1 MPKSVLIVDTYYTD
15 ALHQLKAD
23 HTFKGQ
29 KTYEKELG
37 RVSGYG
43 FGTGGAYVR
52 SLRALLWDASIIVP
66 NSLGLQDLW
75 ASEHNK
81 QRPITLGWEYMQVL
95 ARPPIARDL
104 LKWIPHAHRILL
116 QQVKE
121 ARPDVLLVQDINAI
135 PPSLVQQL
143 KKYVGTVIGEIASP
157 LPPDAFVTCYD
168 RIISAL
174 PSIVEKVRSLG
185 VPSTFL
191 PLGFD
196 ARWATQSDT
205 KTREID
211 AVFVGSFTRLQP
223 TTAPLLRAIAE
234 AIPGF
239 RVYGTAKPD
248 LLKDA
253 GLTNY
258 YHGPVWG
265 SEMFSV
271 LGNSKIVVNR
281 HGTVAGPYAV
291 NMRMYETT
299 GSGAALITESKSNLQ
314 DLFDVGTEVMA
325 YNGIDEAV
333 EIAVSL
339 LAEPDRLSALAQAG
353 QQRTLRDHTYDR
365 RAESLVEIFESDLA
379 RPRRT

>member
-1 MPKSVLIVDTYYTD
+1 MAKSVLIVDTYYID
-15 ALHQLKAD
+15 ALHQLQAD
-23 HTFKGQ
+23 HKFEGQ
-29 KTYEKELG
+29 NTYNNELR

-52 SLRALLWDASIIVP
+52 ALNAQQWDASIIVP

-81 QRPITLGWEYMQVL
+81 QHPIGIGWEYMQVL
-95 ARPPIARDL
+95 ARPPIFRDV
-104 LKWIPHAHRILL
+104 LKWIPHAHKILL
-116 QQVKE
+116 QQVKDI
-121 ARPDVLLVQDINAI
+121 RPDVLFVQDINAV
-135 PPSLVQQL
+135 PPSLVRHL
-143 KKYVGTVIGEIASP
+143 KKYAGTVIGEIASP
-157 LPPDAFVTCYD
+157 LPPNAFVTCYD
-168 RIISAL
+168 RIVSAL
-174 PSIVEKVRSLG
+174 PSIVEKAQAIGVR
-185 VPSTFL
+185 STFL

-196 ARWATQSDT
+196 ARWATHSDT

-248 LLKDA
+248 VLEAA
-253 GLTNY
+253 GLANN

-299 GSGAALITESKSNLQ
+299 GSGAALVTESKSNLQ
-314 DLFDVGTEVMA
+314 DLFNVGTEVMA
-325 YNGIDEAV
+325 YNNIDEAV
-333 EIAVSL
+333 DTAVSL
-339 LAEPDRLSALAQAG
+339 LADPDRLAALARAG

-365 RAESLVEIFESDLA
+365 RAESLIEIFESDLA
-379 RPRRT
+379 RPRRS

>member
-1 MPKSVLIVDTYYTD
+1 MAKSVLIVDTYYID
-15 ALHQLKAD
+15 ALRQLRAHHK
-23 HTFKGQ
+23 FEGQ
-29 KTYEKELG
+29 NTYENELR

-52 SLRALLWDASIIVP
+52 ALKAQNWDTSIIVP

-75 ASEHNK
+75 ANERNK
-81 QRPITLGWEYMQVL
+81 QHPIGLGWEYMQVL
-95 ARPPIARDL
+95 ARPPIVRDV
-104 LKWIPHAHRILL
+104 LKWIPHAHKILL
-116 QQVKE
+116 QQVKDI
-121 ARPDVLLVQDINAI
+121 RPDVLLVQDINAI
-135 PPSLVQQL
+135 PPSLVRNF
-143 KKYVGTVIGEIASP
+143 KKYAGTVVGEIASP
-157 LPPDAFVTCYD
+157 LPPNAFVTCYD

-174 PSIVEKVRSLG
+174 PSIVQKTQSIG

-196 ARWATQSDT
+196 AHWATKSDT

-211 AVFVGSFTRLQP
+211 VVFVGSFTRLQP

-234 AIPGF
+234 AVPGF

-248 LLKDA
+248 VLKAA

-265 SEMFSV
+265 SEMFAV
-271 LGNSKIVVNR
+271 LGNSKIVMNR

-299 GSGAALITESKSNLQ
+299 GSGAALITESKSNLH

-325 YNGIDEAV
+325 YNNIEEAV
-333 EIAVSL
+333 DIAVSL
-339 LAEPDRLSALAQAG
+339 LANPIRLSSLALAG
-353 QQRTLRDHTYDR
+353 QERTLRDHTYDR
-365 RAESLVEIFESDLA
+365 RVESLIDIFESDLA
-379 RPRRT
+379 EKRES

>member
-1 MPKSVLIVDTYYTD
+1 MAKSVLIVDTYYID
-15 ALHQLKAD
+15 ALRALNAD
-23 HTFKGQ
+23 RRISQRF
-29 KTYEKELG
+29 TYSEELR
-37 RVSGYG
+37 RVSDYG

-52 SLRALLWDASIIVP
+52 ALNAQHWDASIIVP

-75 ASEHNK
+75 TREHDK
-81 QRPITLGWEYMQVL
+81 QCPIGIGWEYVQIL
-95 ARPPIARDL
+95 ARPPIFRDV

-116 QQVKE
+116 QQVKDI
-121 ARPDVLLVQDINAI
+121 RPDVLFVQDINAI
-135 PPSLVQQL
+135 PPSLVRQL
-143 KKYVGTVIGEIASP
+143 KRYAGTVIGEIASP
-157 LPPDAFVTCYD
+157 LPPNAFVTCYD

-174 PSIVEKVRSLG
+174 PSIVEKAQSLG
-185 VPSTFL
+185 IPSTFI

-196 ARWATQSDT
+196 ACWATKSDT

-223 TTAPLLRAIAE
+223 NTAPLLRAIAD

-239 RVYGTAKPD
+239 QVYGTAKPD
-248 LLKDA
+248 VLKDA
-253 GLTNY
+253 GLTDN

-265 SEMFSV
+265 REMFSV

-281 HGTVAGPYAV
+281 HGTVAGPYAA
-291 NMRMYETT
+291 NMRMFETT

-325 YNGIDEAV
+325 YDDIDEAV
-333 EIAVSL
+333 ATAVSL
-339 LAEPDRLSALAQAG
+339 LADADRLSALAHAG
-353 QQRTLRDHTYDR
+353 QQRTLRDHTYGR

-379 RPRRT
+379 RPRRS

>member
-1 MPKSVLIVDTYYTD
+1 MARSVLVIDTYYID
-15 ALHQLKAD
+15 ALRQLRVD
-23 HTFKGQ
+23 HKFEGQ
-29 KTYEKELG
+29 VNHDNELR
-37 RVSGYG
+37 RVSEYG

-52 SLRALLWDASIIVP
+52 ALNALQWDAEIIIP

-75 ASEHNK
+75 ARKHHK
-81 QRPITLGWEYMQVL
+81 KRPVGLGWEYMQIL

-104 LKWIPHAHRILL
+104 LKWAPHAHKILL
-116 QQVKE
+116 QQVKDI
-121 ARPDVLLVQDINAI
+121 RPDVLLVQDINAI
-135 PPSLVQQL
+135 PPSLVRQL

-157 LPPDAFVTCYD
+157 LPPDAFVRCYD

-174 PSIVEKVRSLG
+174 PSIVEKAQTLG

-196 ARWATQSDT
+196 ARWATKSDT

-248 LLKDA
+248 VLEVA
-253 GLTNY
+253 GLTNH

-265 SEMFSV
+265 SEMFAV

-299 GSGAALITESKSNLQ
+299 GSGAALITENKSNLQ
-314 DLFDVGTEVMA
+314 DLFDVGPEVMA
-325 YNGIDEAV
+325 YNDIEEAV
-333 EIAVSL
+333 DIAVSL
-339 LAEPDRLSALAQAG
+339 LADPNRLSALARAG
-353 QQRTLRDHTYDR
+353 QERTLRDHTYDR
-365 RAESLVEIFESDLA
+365 RAESLIEIFESDLA
-379 RPRRT
+379 GKRQS

>member
-1 MPKSVLIVDTYYTD
+1 MTRSVLVIDTYYGE
-15 ALHQLKAD
+15 ALRHLNAD
-23 HTFKGQ
+23 Q
-29 KTYEKELG
+29 KFENVVAYGDESH

-43 FGTGGAYVR
+43 FGTGGAYV
-52 SLRALLWDASIIVP
+52 SALNALGWEATVIVA

-75 ASEHNK
+75 ANEHHK
-81 QRPITLGWEYMQVL
+81 LRPIGLGWEYMQVL
-95 ARPPIARDL
+95 ARPPIARNL
-104 LKWIPHAHRILL
+104 LKWIPHAHKILL
-116 QQVKE
+116 QQVKDI
-121 ARPDVLLVQDINAI
+121 RPDVLLVQDINAI
-135 PPSLVQQL
+135 PPSLVRQL

-174 PSIVEKVRSLG
+174 PSVVEKAQTLG
-185 VPSTFL
+185 VQSAFI

-196 ARWATQSDT
+196 ARWATKSDT
-205 KTREID
+205 VNREID
-211 AVFVGSFTRLQP
+211 AVFVGSFTHLQP
-223 TTAPLLRAIAE
+223 NTAPLLSAVAE

-248 LLKDA
+248 VLEAA
-253 GLTNY
+253 GLTNH

-265 SEMFSV
+265 SEMFAV

-299 GSGAALITESKSNLQ
+299 GSGAALITETKSNLQ

-325 YNGIDEAV
+325 YNDIEEAV
-333 EIAVSL
+333 DIAVSL
-339 LAEPDRLSALAQAG
+339 LADPNRLSALAFAG
-353 QQRTLRDHTYDR
+353 QERTLRDHTYDR
-365 RAESLVEIFESDLA
+365 RAESLIEVFERDLA
-379 RPRRT
+379 GKRQS

>member
-29 KTYEKELG
+29 KTYENELG

-52 SLRALLWDASIIVP
+52 SLRALQWDASIIVP

-81 QRPITLGWEYMQVL
+81 LRPIALGWEHMQVL
-95 ARPPIARDL
+95 ARAPIARHV

-116 QQVKE
+116 QQVKDV
-121 ARPDVLLVQDINAI
+121 RPDVLLVQDINAI
-135 PPSLVQQL
+135 PPSLVEQL
-143 KKYVGTVIGEIASP
+143 KKYAGTVIGEIASP
-157 LPPDAFVTCYD
+157 LPPNAFVTCYD

-174 PSIVEKVRSLG
+174 PSIVEKAQSLG
-185 VPSTFL
+185 VASTFL

-196 ARWATQSDT
+196 ARWATKSDT
-205 KTREID
+205 TTREID

-223 TTAPLLRAIAE
+223 TTAPLLRAVAE

-248 LLKDA
+248 ALEAA
-253 GLTNY
+253 GLTKNY
-258 YHGPVWG
+258 YGPVWG
-265 SEMFSV
+265 SEMFAV

-314 DLFDVGTEVMA
+314 ELFNVGNEVMA
-325 YNGIDEAV
+325 YKDIEEAV
-333 EIAVSL
+333 DIAVNL
-339 LAEPDRLSALAQAG
+339 LAAPNRLSSLALAG
-353 QQRTLRDHTYDR
+353 QERTLRDHTYDR
-365 RAESLVEIFESDLA
+365 RAESLIEIFESDLA
-379 RPRRT
+379 GK

>member
-1 MPKSVLIVDTYYTD
+1 MANSVLIVDTYYID
-15 ALHQLKAD
+15 ALRQLDAD
-23 HTFKGQ
+23 HRFKDLENYDQ
-29 KTYEKELG
+29 ELR
-37 RVSGYG
+37 RVSDYG

-52 SLRALLWDASIIVP
+52 ALSALQWDTSIIVP

-75 ASEHNK
+75 ATEHNK
-81 QRPITLGWEYMQVL
+81 QRPIRLGWEYMQVL
-95 ARPPIARDL
+95 ARPPIARDV
-104 LKWIPHAHRILL
+104 LKWFPHAHRILL
-116 QQVKE
+116 QQVKDI
-121 ARPDVLLVQDINAI
+121 RPNVLLVQDINAI
-135 PPSLVQQL
+135 PPSLVRQL
-143 KKYVGTVIGEIASP
+143 KKYAGTVIGEIASP
-157 LPPDAFVTCYD
+157 LPPAAFVTCYD

-174 PSIVEKVRSLG
+174 PSIVEKVQSLG
-185 VPSTFL
+185 VPATFL

-223 TTAPLLRAIAE
+223 NTAPLLHAVAE

-239 RVYGTAKPD
+239 RVYGTATPD
-248 LLKDA
+248 VLKAA
-253 GLTNY
+253 GLTKN

-314 DLFDVGTEVMA
+314 DLFDVGAEVMA
-325 YNGIDEAV
+325 YNNIDEAV
-333 EIAVSL
+333 EVAVSL
-339 LAEPDRLSALAQAG
+339 LAEPDRLSALALAG
-353 QQRTLRDHTYDR
+353 HQRTLRDHTYDR
-365 RAESLVEIFESDLA
+365 RAESLVEIFESDLSRA
-379 RPRRT
+379 RRS

>member
-1 MPKSVLIVDTYYTD
+1 MTRSVLVIDTYYID
-15 ALHQLKAD
+15 ALRQLRAD
-23 HTFKGQ
+23 HKFEAAANYG
-29 KTYEKELG
+29 KEIR
-37 RVSGYG
+37 RVSEYG

-52 SLRALLWDASIIVP
+52 ALNALQWDAEIIIP

-75 ASEHNK
+75 AREHHK
-81 QRPITLGWEYMQVL
+81 QRPVGVGFGYMPVIS
-95 ARPPIARDL
+95 RPPIARDL
-104 LKWIPHAHRILL
+104 LKWAPHAHKILL
-116 QQVKE
+116 QQVKDI
-121 ARPDVLLVQDINAI
+121 RPDVLLVQDINAI
-135 PPSLVQQL
+135 PPSLVRQL

-157 LPPDAFVTCYD
+157 LPPDSFVRCYD

-174 PSIVEKVRSLG
+174 PSIVEKTQTLG

-196 ARWATQSDT
+196 ARWATKSDT
-205 KTREID
+205 TTREID
-211 AVFVGSFTRLQP
+211 VVFVGSFTRLQP

-248 LLKDA
+248 VLEAA
-253 GLTNY
+253 GLRSH

-265 SEMFSV
+265 SEMFAV

-299 GSGAALITESKSNLQ
+299 GSGAALITETKSNLQ

-325 YNGIDEAV
+325 YNDIEEAV
-333 EIAVSL
+333 DIAVSL
-339 LAEPDRLSALAQAG
+339 LADPNRLSALALAG
-353 QQRTLRDHTYDR
+353 QERTLRDHTYDR
-365 RAESLVEIFESDLA
+365 RAESLIEIFESDLA
-379 RPRRT
+379 GKRQS

>member
-1 MPKSVLIVDTYYTD
+1 MAKSVLIVDTYYID
-15 ALHQLKAD
+15 ALHQLQAD
-23 HTFKGQ
+23 HKFEGQ
-29 KTYEKELG
+29 NTYENELR

-43 FGTGGAYVR
+43 FGTGGAYVH
-52 SLRALLWDASIIVP
+52 ALNAQQWHASIIVP

-81 QRPITLGWEYMQVL
+81 QNAISLGWEYMQVL
-95 ARPPIARDL
+95 ARPPIVRDL
-104 LKWIPHAHRILL
+104 LKWIPHAHKILL
-116 QQVKE
+116 QQVKDI
-121 ARPDVLLVQDINAI
+121 RPDVLLVQDINAI
-135 PPSLVQQL
+135 PPSLVRQL

-157 LPPDAFVTCYD
+157 LPPDSFVTCYD

-174 PSIVEKVRSLG
+174 PSIVEKAQTLG

-196 ARWATQSDT
+196 ARWATKSDT
-205 KTREID
+205 ATREID
-211 AVFVGSFTRLQP
+211 VVFVGSFTRLQP

-248 LLKDA
+248 VLEAA
-253 GLTNY
+253 GLTNH

-265 SEMFSV
+265 SEMFAV

-281 HGTVAGPYAV
+281 HGTVAGQYAV

-299 GSGAALITESKSNLQ
+299 GSGAALITETKSNLQ
-314 DLFDVGTEVMA
+314 DLFDVDTEVMA
-325 YNGIDEAV
+325 YKDIEEAV
-333 EIAVSL
+333 DIAVSL
-339 LAEPDRLSALAQAG
+339 LADPNRLSALALAG
-353 QQRTLRDHTYDR
+353 QERTLRDHTYDR
-365 RAESLVEIFESDLA
+365 RADSLIEIFESDLA
-379 RPRRT
+379 GKRQS

>member
-1 MPKSVLIVDTYYTD
+1 MAKSVLIVDTYYID
-15 ALHQLKAD
+15 ALRELNAD
-23 HTFKGQ
+23 RRISKRM
-29 KTYEKELG
+29 TYSEELR
-37 RVSGYG
+37 RVSDYG

-52 SLRALLWDASIIVP
+52 ALSGLNWDASIIVP

-75 ASEHNK
+75 ASQYDK
-81 QRPITLGWEYMQVL
+81 QRPIGFGWEYMQVL
-95 ARPPIARDL
+95 ARLPIARDV
-104 LKWIPHAHRILL
+104 LKWVPHAHRILL

-121 ARPDVLLVQDINAI
+121 VRPDVLLVQDINSI
-135 PPSLVQQL
+135 PPSLVRQL
-143 KKYVGTVIGEIASP
+143 KKYAGKIVGEIASP
-157 LPPDAFVTCYD
+157 LPPNAFVTCYD

-174 PSIVEKVRSLG
+174 PSIVEKAKTLG
-185 VPSTFL
+185 VPATFL

-196 ARWATQSDT
+196 ARWATKSDT

-234 AIPGF
+234 AIPSF

-248 LLKDA
+248 VLEAA
-253 GLTNY
+253 GLTNR

-265 SEMFSV
+265 SEMFAV

-281 HGTVAGPYAV
+281 HGTVAGPYAA
-291 NMRMYETT
+291 NMRMFETT

-325 YNGIDEAV
+325 YNDIDEAV
-333 EIAVSL
+333 EIAVSM
-339 LAEPDRLSALAQAG
+339 LADPDRLSALAHAG
-353 QQRTLRDHTYDR
+353 QQRTLREHTYDR
-365 RAESLVEIFESDLA
+365 RAESLIEVFESDLA
-379 RPRRT
+379 GSRQF

>member
-1 MPKSVLIVDTYYTD
+1 MTRSVLVVDTYYVD
-15 ALHQLKAD
+15 ALRQLQAD
-23 HTFKGQ
+23 HKFVGQ
-29 KTYEKELG
+29 VTYEDELR

-52 SLRALLWDASIIVP
+52 ALKALHWDASLIVP

-81 QRPITLGWEYMQVL
+81 QHLIGVGWEYMQVL
-95 ARPPIARDL
+95 ARPPLARDV
-104 LKWIPHAHRILL
+104 LKWIPHAHKILL
-116 QQVKE
+116 QQIKGI
-121 ARPDVLLVQDINAI
+121 RPDVLLVQDINAI
-135 PPSLVQQL
+135 PPSLVRQL

-157 LPPDAFVTCYD
+157 LPPSAFVTSYD
-168 RIISAL
+168 RVISAL
-174 PSIVEKVRSLG
+174 PSIVEKVQSLG

-196 ARWATQSDT
+196 ERWVTKSDT

-223 TTAPLLRAIAE
+223 NTAPLLRAVAE

-248 LLKDA
+248 VIEAA
-253 GLTNY
+253 GLTKH

-299 GSGAALITESKSNLQ
+299 GSGAALITESKSNLR
-314 DLFDVGTEVMA
+314 DLFDIGTEVMA
-325 YNGIDEAV
+325 YNDIDGAV
-333 EIAVSL
+333 DIAVSL
-339 LAEPDRLSALAQAG
+339 LANPERLSALAHAG

-365 RAESLVEIFESDLA
+365 RAESLIEIFESDLA
-379 RPRRT
+379 RR

>member
-1 MPKSVLIVDTYYTD
+1 MANSVLIVDTYYID
-15 ALHQLKAD
+15 ALRRLHAD
-23 HTFKGQ
+23 Q
-29 KTYEKELG
+29 KFEGRVTYGEEIR

-52 SLRALLWDASIIVP
+52 ALAALQWDASIIVP
-66 NSLGLQDLW
+66 NSLGLQNLW
-75 ASEHNK
+75 ASEHKK
-81 QRPITLGWEYMQVL
+81 QRPIGLGWEYMQIL
-95 ARPPIARDL
+95 ARPPIARDV
-104 LKWIPHAHRILL
+104 LKWIPHAHKILL
-116 QQVKE
+116 QQVKDI
-121 ARPDVLLVQDINAI
+121 RPDVLLVQDINAI
-135 PPSLVQQL
+135 PPSLVKKL
-143 KKYVGTVIGEIASP
+143 KKYAGTVIGEIASP
-157 LPPDAFVTCYD
+157 LPPDAFVKCYD

-174 PSIVEKVRSLG
+174 PSIVEKANSLG

-223 TTAPLLRAIAE
+223 NTAPLLRAVAE

-239 RVYGTAKPD
+239 RVYGTAKTD
-248 LLKDA
+248 VLEAA
-253 GLTNY
+253 GLTKN

-271 LGNSKIVVNR
+271 LGTSKIIVNR

-325 YNGIDEAV
+325 YNDIDEAV

-339 LAEPDRLSALAQAG
+339 LAEPDRLSALALAG

-379 RPRRT
+379 RPRRS

>member
-1 MPKSVLIVDTYYTD
+1 MANSVLIVDTYYID
-15 ALHQLKAD
+15 ALRQLDAD
-23 HTFKGQ
+23 HRFENPKNFDQ
-29 KTYEKELG
+29 ELR
-37 RVSGYG
+37 RVSDYG
-43 FGTGGAYVR
+43 FGTGGAY
-52 SLRALLWDASIIVP
+52 LQALSALQWDASIIVP

-75 ASEHNK
+75 AKEHHK
-81 QRPITLGWEYMQVL
+81 QRPIRLGWEYMQVL
-95 ARPPIARDL
+95 ARPPIARDV
-104 LKWIPHAHRILL
+104 LKWIPHAHRVLL
-116 QQVKE
+116 QQVKDV
-121 ARPDVLLVQDINAI
+121 RPDVLLVQDINAI
-135 PPSLVQQL
+135 PPSLVRQL
-143 KKYVGTVIGEIASP
+143 KKYAGTVIGEIASP
-157 LPPDAFVTCYD
+157 LPPAAFVLCYD

-223 TTAPLLRAIAE
+223 NTAPLLRAVAE
-234 AIPGF
+234 VIPGF
-239 RVYGTAKPD
+239 RVYGTATPD
-248 LLKDA
+248 VLEAA
-253 GLTNY
+253 GLTEN

-265 SEMFSV
+265 REMFAV

-299 GSGAALITESKSNLQ
+299 GSGAALVTESKSNLQ

-339 LAEPDRLSALAQAG
+339 LAEPDRLSALAHAG

-379 RPRRT
+379 WPRRS